1 MIYQPDG
8 EFPGFGWI
16 EELLQ
21 AQPQEKDV
29 GPRLLDPA
37 QCALDRKDAGAARF
51 TSRTKSVVVATQL
64 LGILGA
70 EG

>member
-1 MIYQPDG
+1 LAALLGDFAVSDKAVFHESRMIYQPDG

-37 QCALDRKDAGAARF
+37 QCALDRKDAAA
-51 TSRTKSVVVATQL
+51 A
-64 LGILGA
+64 
-70 EG
+70 